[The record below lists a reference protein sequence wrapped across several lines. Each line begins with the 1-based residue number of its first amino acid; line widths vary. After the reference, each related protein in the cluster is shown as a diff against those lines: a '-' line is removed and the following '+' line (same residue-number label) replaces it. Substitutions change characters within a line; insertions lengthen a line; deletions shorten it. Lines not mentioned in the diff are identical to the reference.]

1 MDIILDHMN
10 YILIGAKVIIFISII
25 NVWFFRFNKKTLF
38 RGGDASSMKAE
49 FAAYGL
55 SETMMYLVGALKVL
69 SALGLLISIWAPQ
82 LAIPAAAIMAIL
94 MLGAIFMHFKIS
106 DPLSKSLPA
115 FIFLLLSLLI
125 LSYSFI

>member
-55 SETMMYLVGALKVL
+55 SETMMYLVGTLKVL

-82 LAIPAAAIMAIL
+82 LAIPAAAIMAFL

>member
-1 MDIILDHMN
+1 MN

-69 SALGLLISIWAPQ
+69 SALGLLLSIWAPQ

-94 MLGAIFMHFKIS
+94 MLGAIFMHFKIN

>member
-1 MDIILDHMN
+1 MKTILDHMN

-55 SETMMYLVGALKVL
+55 SETMMYLVGALKVI
-69 SALGLLISIWAPQ
+69 SALGLVISIWAPQ
-82 LAIPAAAIMAIL
+82 LAIPAASIMAIL

>member
-69 SALGLLISIWAPQ
+69 SALALLISIWAPQ
-82 LAIPAAAIMAIL
+82 LAIPAAAIMAFL

>member
-1 MDIILDHMN
+1 MD
-10 YILIGAKVIIFISII
+10 YILIVAKVIIFISII

-69 SALGLLISIWAPQ
+69 SAFGLILSIWVPQ

-94 MLGAIFMHFKIS
+94 MLGAIYMHFKIS
-106 DPLSKSLPA
+106 DPLTKSLPA

-125 LSYSFI
+125 LSYAYF

>member
-1 MDIILDHMN
+1 MD

-25 NVWFFRFNKKTLF
+25 NVWFFRFNKQTLF

-69 SALGLLISIWAPQ
+69 SALGLLLSIWVPQ
-82 LAIPAAAIMAIL
+82 LAIPAATIMAIL

-106 DPLSKSLPA
+106 DPLTKSLPA

-125 LSYSFI
+125 LSYAYF

>member
-1 MDIILDHMN
+1 MN

-55 SETMMYLVGALKVL
+55 SETMMYLVGALKVI
-69 SALGLLISIWAPQ
+69 SALGLVISIWAPQ
-82 LAIPAAAIMAIL
+82 LAIPAASIMAIL

>member
-1 MDIILDHMN
+1 MN

>member
-1 MDIILDHMN
+1 MEIILDHMN